1 MLQSDDV
8 GAVDIMDNNLRL
20 LRKQRKLSQIA
31 VQMHTGID
39 QALLSK
45 FEAGKRLPTTEALL
59 ILSEFYQ
66 VSIDYILMRTD
77 KPEVNR

>member
-1 MLQSDDV
+1 MET
-8 GAVDIMDNNLRL
+8 NLKK
-20 LRKQRKLSQIA
+20 LRKQKGLTQIA
-31 VQMHTGID
+31 LQMHTGID

-59 ILSEFYQ
+59 ILSKFYN

-77 KPEVNR
+77 KPEVNK